1 MLQRTRP
8 GHPPATRDPL
18 TLEALAGW
26 LRGRDP
32 AETYVYCSNGDC
44 LLARYLRDALGH
56 DVWVS
61 PGYYRDEKNQRTA
74 IPAALDAV
82 AQRGERSVGA
92 ALARAEARLE
102 AQAAQVE
109 RAS

>member
-1 MLQRTRP
+1 MLQRTQP
-8 GHPPATRDPL
+8 GHPPATRAPL

-32 AETYVYCSNGDC
+32 A
-44 LLARYLRDALGH
+44 
-56 DVWVS
+56 
-61 PGYYRDEKNQRTA
+61 A

-82 AQRGERSVGA
+82 AVLGERSVGA
-92 ALARAEARLE
+92 ALRRVEARLV
-102 AQAAQVE
+102 AQAAQAE